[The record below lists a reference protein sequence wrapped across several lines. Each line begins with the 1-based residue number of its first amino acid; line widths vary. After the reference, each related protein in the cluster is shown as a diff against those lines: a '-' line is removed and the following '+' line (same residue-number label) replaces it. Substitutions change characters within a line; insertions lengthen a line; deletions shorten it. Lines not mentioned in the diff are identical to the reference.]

1 MGVDFV
7 AMSNSPTKGSYSV
20 DDLLAKAEELLQSS
34 NTVPLAQKF
43 YARALEMEPNNTQIM
58 DDYAECL
65 LELQEIE
72 QAGQLIS
79 KSIELDPEGGYQKYM
94 IAGQLTSGMDSLS
107 CFNKGIEIL
116 LRMHE
121 EAKNQP
127 DVEEVQ
133 SELAHHLCL
142 AYCSM
147 AEIFMTDCCFEEGAE
162 EECTRLIEEAIKW
175 KHSNAEAHLLR
186 ARCSLA
192 KSDPDSALPSILTSY
207 NIWKDKE
214 ENEWPQYS
222 VRVNTAK
229 ILIEVRQLED
239 ATDLLEKLTHEDD
252 EDSEVWYLLALC
264 YYNLAEDSEDPE
276 TLVDAEESIKTSL
289 KLLQQDENQ
298 MQEAVD
304 KAQSL
309 LHAVQEAMNK
319 DTMKE

>member
-1 MGVDFV
+1 MGVVFV
-7 AMSNSPTKGSYSV
+7 AMSNPPTKGSYSV
-20 DDLLAKAEELLQSS
+20 SDLLSKAEELLQSA

-43 YARALEMEPNNTQIM
+43 YERALEQEPNNTEIM

-107 CFNKGIEIL
+107 CFQKGVEIL
-116 LRMHE
+116 LRKHE

-127 DVEEVQ
+127 NEEELQ
-133 SELAHHLCL
+133 SEFAQHLCL

-162 EECTRLIEEAIKW
+162 EECARLIEEAIKW
-175 KHSNAEAHLLR
+175 KGTNAEAHLLR

-192 KSDPDSALPSILTSY
+192 KSDPESELPPYT
-207 NIWKDKE
+207 
-214 ENEWPQYS
+214 
-222 VRVNTAK
+222 VRVSTAK

-239 ATDLLEKLTHEDD
+239 ATELLESLTHEDD

-276 TLVDAEESIKTSL
+276 TLYDAEESIKTSL
-289 KLLQQDENQ
+289 RLLQQDE
-298 MQEAVD
+298 EKLEGAIE
-304 KAQSL
+304 KAQL
-309 LHAVQEAMNK
+309 LLQHVREALKK